1 MPHCPG
7 WRSGST
13 VCAPLARASPTKM
26 RARRS
31 ARPRP
36 ATAAA
41 RRARSSPRRSSRCRQ
56 PPPSLT
62 RWRWSSATS
71 SAGSSTSRR
80 FGTGARS
87 TSAGSRARTR
97 SPTGTRP
104 MQVSPVARI
113 SDFARSLPPAW
124 RLLGSEQRVA
134 GGGSLLL
141 IVSTFG
147 SFTFVEA
154 AEVLAALGV
163 LLLLKK
169 RADGSVFHLPFGD
182 GTAIAAAAA
191 WCGVLILIRIFDRP
205 PGQSL
210 LALAC
215 AALVFGA
222 GMRERAK
229 RPMDD
234 LPPETVR
241 VPRGG
246 PPPAPNGKAADRARG
261 SAGVTERDASDADLT
276 PWISGDRDVTD
287 RIRDDSDVT
296 RRIPGDRDLTEQIP
310 DDSDVTR
317 RIPGD
322 RDLTEQIPDERPNG
336 PPDHG
341 SPPEAPHR
349 KRPRG

>member
-1 MPHCPG
+1 
-7 WRSGST
+7 
-13 VCAPLARASPTKM
+13 
-26 RARRS
+26 
-31 ARPRP
+31 
-36 ATAAA
+36 
-41 RRARSSPRRSSRCRQ
+41 
-56 PPPSLT
+56 
-62 RWRWSSATS
+62 
-71 SAGSSTSRR
+71 
-80 FGTGARS
+80 
-87 TSAGSRARTR
+87 
-97 SPTGTRP
+97 
-104 MQVSPVARI
+104 MQVSPAARI

-134 GGGSLLL
+134 AVGSLLL
-141 IVSTFG
+141 VVSTFG

-191 WCGVLILIRIFDRP
+191 WCGVLILVRIFDRP

-241 VPRGG
+241 VPRGRPG
-246 PPPAPNGKAADRARG
+246 PAGGGGVPEPARADADTIERVARD
-261 SAGVTERDASDADLT
+261 ADVTERVE
-276 PWISGDRDVTD
+276 GDRDVTD
-287 RIRDDSDVT
+287 RMPSDADVTRRVERARDVTDRMPSDADVTRRIAADRDATERIPGESDVT
-296 RRIPGDRDLTEQIP
+296 RRIPRDRGNT
-310 DDSDVTR
+310 
-317 RIPGD
+317 D
-322 RDLTEQIPDERPNG
+322 RMPDERGSELPNG
-336 PPDHG
+336 PPDRG
-341 SPPEAPHR
+341 SPPEAP
-349 KRPRG
+349 PR